1 MTDRATKSSPASG
14 ATITQRVDDA
24 QDRFISSWGQM
35 ASAWGISRTMAEVH
49 ALLYITGR
57 ALNTDDVIER
67 LQISRGNASMS
78 LRSLQDWGLIARV
91 HRRGDRKEYFEA
103 ESDVWAIF
111 KTIARERKKRE
122 LDPVLTSLYEVRDL
136 TELKPDAD
144 AKHAAPAASTDNAD
158 DPPQTPAQR
167 LASHNQR
174 LDAMLEFMS
183 TMEKLAQMVTTQEGA
198 GLRFV
203 KMMMEK
209 FL

>member
-1 MTDRATKSSPASG
+1 MTHRSDKSPATP
-14 ATITQRVDDA
+14 ATITRRVDEA
-24 QDRFISSWGQM
+24 QDRFIASWGQM

-57 ALNTDDVIER
+57 ALNTDNVIER

-122 LDPVLTSLYEVRDL
+122 LDPVLTSLYEIRDL

-144 AKHAAPAASTDNAD
+144 ARAAPDTDTAAAAPD
-158 DPPQTPAQR
+158 DPPLTSAQR
-167 LASHNQR
+167 LEMHNQR
-174 LDAMLEFMS
+174 LDHMLDFMS
-183 TMEKLAQMVTTQEGA
+183 TMEKLAQVVTTQEGA

-203 KMMMEK
+203 RSMMEK
-209 FL
+209 LL